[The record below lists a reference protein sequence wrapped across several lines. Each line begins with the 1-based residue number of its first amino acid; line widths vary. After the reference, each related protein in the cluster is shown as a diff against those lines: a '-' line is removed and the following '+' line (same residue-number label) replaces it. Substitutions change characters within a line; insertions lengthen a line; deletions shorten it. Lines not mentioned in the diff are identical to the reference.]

1 MQHGPGRALRRR
13 QDGEGTSTQP
23 FVEGLL
29 RVLPVAVPLPTTKQ
43 KKKRVARPPSP
54 ARTPPH
60 RAQSCHRFEFK
71 AIFKRALRAADRS
84 TPTGSPPA
92 HSHIPTPCFPG
103 RPRSLADNLVNGTHS
118 CGQGA
123 TMNSLLKKELNWTGF
138 ITSDWG
144 AVHADGYEQAG
155 LDMDQ
160 PGTDGFF
167 APAKLEADQA
177 ALDDMAARVITALIT
192 VDAFDNSVC
201 VGGVNCTH
209 FLYEANATSD
219 AHAELARTIAAQSAA
234 LLKNERVVKTGEK
247 VLPFRK
253 GQTIGV
259 VGDACDSK
267 CGALDLV
274 LGVWWPLLTPVPA
287 PGRPTRAL

>member
-1 MQHGPGRALRRR
+1 
-13 QDGEGTSTQP
+13 
-23 FVEGLL
+23 
-29 RVLPVAVPLPTTKQ
+29 
-43 KKKRVARPPSP
+43 
-54 ARTPPH
+54 
-60 RAQSCHRFEFK
+60 
-71 AIFKRALRAADRS
+71 
-84 TPTGSPPA
+84 
-92 HSHIPTPCFPG
+92 
-103 RPRSLADNLVNGTHS
+103 
-118 CGQGA
+118 
-123 TMNSLLKKELNWTGF
+123 MNKLLKQDLNWTGF